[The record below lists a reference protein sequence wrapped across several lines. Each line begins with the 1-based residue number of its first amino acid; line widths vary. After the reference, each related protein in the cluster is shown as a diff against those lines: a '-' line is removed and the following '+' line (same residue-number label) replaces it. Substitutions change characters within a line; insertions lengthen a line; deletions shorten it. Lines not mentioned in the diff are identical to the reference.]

1 MQAKQILPAKPF
13 EPLKI
18 EIVIETLSEL
28 QYMRDKVGIWSDGAS
43 YPLYALLNTLVS
55 KSK

>member
-1 MQAKQILPAKPF
+1 MQVKQILPVKPF

-18 EIVIETLSEL
+18 EIVIETPSEL
-28 QYMRDKVGIWSDGAS
+28 QYMRDEVGNWSESGT
-43 YPLYALLNTLVS
+43 YPLYALLDTLVP

>member
-1 MQAKQILPAKPF
+1 MQVKQILPSKPF